1 MASEGGVQ
9 QEQPGRGGGCRL
21 FDFFFFLLF
30 HPKTLKHNLYDNTLV
45 RGPGVA
51 ALRDGQPEL
60 SLVAVA

>member
-21 FDFFFFLLF
+21 FDFFFLLF